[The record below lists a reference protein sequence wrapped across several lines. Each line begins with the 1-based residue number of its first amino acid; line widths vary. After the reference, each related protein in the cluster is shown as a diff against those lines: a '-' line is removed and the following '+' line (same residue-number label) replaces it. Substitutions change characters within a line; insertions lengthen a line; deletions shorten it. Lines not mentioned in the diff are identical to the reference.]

1 LVGVF
6 LVRRGFASEK
16 VKGGKLVQ
24 VRVDVDEDV
33 VKNVRITGDFFLHP
47 EEVLEEIEE
56 SLVGVGVFEQEE
68 TILERLKR
76 VIKEREA
83 ILVGFSAEGLVRVFK
98 EAVSSCLQS
107 GE

>member
-1 LVGVF
+1 MFL

-16 VKGGKLVQ
+16 EKGGKLVQ
-24 VRVDVDEDV
+24 VRVEVDEDE

-56 SLVGVGVFEQEE
+56 CLVGIGVFEEEE

-76 VIKEREA
+76 IIKERKA
-83 ILVGFSAEGLVRVFK
+83 ILVGFSVEGIVRIFK
-98 EAVSSCLQS
+98 EAVSSCLRS

>member
-1 LVGVF
+1 MFL

-16 VKGGKLVQ
+16 EKGGKLVQ
-24 VRVDVDEDV
+24 VRVEVDEDE
-33 VKNVRITGDFFLHP
+33 VKKVRITGDFFLHP
-47 EEVLEEIEE
+47 EEVLKEMED
-56 SLVGVGVFEQEE
+56 SLIGVGVFEEEE

-83 ILVGFSAEGLVRVFK
+83 ILVGFSAEGLVRIFK
-98 EAVSSCLQS
+98 EAVSSCLRS